1 MYLQFNNVS
10 FSYHKV
16 LALSRVSFEIEK
28 GEIVGLIGANG
39 AGKTT
44 AILNIIRYLQPQ
56 KGKIYIDGVDISEIK
71 NENFLVSYIADE
83 PVFYDELTL
92 LEHLRFIRALYPDN
106 ELVIEDLVGKL
117 ELQEHLHKVPSAL
130 SKGTRQKLSIALS
143 LLRNYELLIADEPF
157 NGLDPKQINIFK
169 ETLFDCKKEGK
180 AVLLS
185 THLLDVVDGICDKY
199 IMLNHGELVAK
210 GTKSEII
217 KVNNLNSDS
226 TLEQIYLALIERSE

>member
-10 FSYHKV
+10 FSYPKV
-16 LALSRVSFEIEK
+16 LALSSVSFEIEK

-56 KGKIYIDGVDISEIK
+56 NGKIYIDGIDISEIK

-83 PVFYDELTL
+83 PIFYDELTL
-92 LEHLRFIRALYPDN
+92 LEHLRFMKALYPDN
-106 ELVIEDLVGKL
+106 ELVIEDLIGKL
-117 ELQEHLHKVPSAL
+117 ELNEHLHKVPSAL

-157 NGLDPKQINIFK
+157 SGLDPKQINIFK
-169 ETLFDCKKEGK
+169 ETLFDCKKAGK

-185 THLLDVVDGICDKY
+185 THLLDMVDGICDKY
-199 IMLNHGELVAK
+199 IMLNHGELVAE

-217 KVNNLNSDS
+217 KVNNLNSGS
-226 TLEQIYLALIERSE
+226 TLEQIYLALIERSV

>member
-217 KVNNLNSDS
+217 KVNNLHSDS